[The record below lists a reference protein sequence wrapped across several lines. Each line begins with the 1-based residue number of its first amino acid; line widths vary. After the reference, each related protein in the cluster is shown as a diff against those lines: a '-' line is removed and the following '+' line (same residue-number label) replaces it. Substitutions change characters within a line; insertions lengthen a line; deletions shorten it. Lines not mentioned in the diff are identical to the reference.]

1 MKQGSAERGYRPE
14 RQGEWK
20 FAQNREWGGGEGRWE
35 GSEGPKL
42 LFQDWEGQKAASH
55 RATAGQNISQ
65 DGGTAQTW
73 QTVFGVEKG
82 SDTVF
87 FRGMS
92 CE

>member
-1 MKQGSAERGYRPE
+1 MLKEVIDLSDRVSGSLLRIGN
-14 RQGEWK
+14 G
-20 FAQNREWGGGEGRWE
+20 GGGEGRWE

-42 LFQDWEGQKAASH
+42 LFQDWEDQKAASH